1 MSLGLLAAAG
11 DNAVVD
17 DAADGSEGAAE
28 ARALIAADGALASVL
43 RRHRAAHV
51 LGVTPTNSLKK
62 ENEARNE
69 DVTPHQIS
77 RRFHSSEVTVARW
90 SWRASSG
97 MTCDRG

>member
-11 DNAVVD
+11 DHAVVD
-17 DAADGSEGAAE
+17 DAADESEGAAE

-62 ENEARNE
+62 ENREQRVGSGRE
-69 DVTPHQIS
+69 M
-77 RRFHSSEVTVARW
+77 E
-90 SWRASSG
+90 SWLTTQPVG
-97 MTCDRG
+97 VNIL

>member
-17 DAADGSEGAAE
+17 DAADESEGAAE

-69 DVTPHQIS
+69 DVTHIRS
-77 RRFHSSEVTVARW
+77 RRFTR
-90 SWRASSG
+90 RK
-97 MTCDRG
+97 